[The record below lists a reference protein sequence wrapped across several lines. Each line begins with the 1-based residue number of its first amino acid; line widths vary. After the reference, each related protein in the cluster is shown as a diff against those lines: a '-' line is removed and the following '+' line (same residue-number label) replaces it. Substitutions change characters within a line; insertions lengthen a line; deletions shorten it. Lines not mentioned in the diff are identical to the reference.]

1 MSVLCLLSMLS
12 IALDSPSYLRAVHLR
27 PSLHQVSYGGDAGR
41 GECPSM
47 ELEFWRVLEP
57 RETVPAC
64 PTGKVTAATHCLQ
77 DRYYPTHTDMHRATI
92 SSFFPLTPAV
102 LSAVPRHSAVSAEVF
117 TQIQLWKPQLH
128 LHPRVTPHKVL
139 CSECRPLHAT
149 EGQGE
154 WLFKLKMTSG

>member
-1 MSVLCLLSMLS
+1 MAIFNSMPKGWSMSVLCLLSMLS

-27 PSLHQVSYGGDAGR
+27 PSLHQVSCGGDAGR

-102 LSAVPRHSAVSAEVF
+102 LSAVPRHCRISRSIHTNTAMEAPAAFASPRY
-117 TQIQLWKPQLH
+117 TPQ
-128 LHPRVTPHKVL
+128 
-139 CSECRPLHAT
+139 SSM
-149 EGQGE
+149 Q
-154 WLFKLKMTSG
+154 